1 MTTQFENSL
10 AFSQMIPISL
20 NLGHKGQ
27 WLFKVCTRRLLLIP
41 SCLPKYIRFY
51 ELSDLRAKFLYIVQP
66 FKYFCLNIF
75 FILLKLI
82 QCNFKV
88 KTYSV
93 YESIDINVELD
104 HFGHQWIDNF
114 VRCFFLN

>member
-20 NLGHKGQ
+20 SLGNKWQ

-41 SCLPKYIRFY
+41 SCLPKYITLGFMNEVIY
-51 ELSDLRAKFLYIVQP
+51 VQNFLYIVQP

-75 FILLKLI
+75 SFYW
-82 QCNFKV
+82 N
-88 KTYSV
+88 
-93 YESIDINVELD
+93 
-104 HFGHQWIDNF
+104 
-114 VRCFFLN
+114 